1 MKDCELYMGELLKD
15 DNILNIY
22 HFGSVVYNTINEKSD
37 SDFIVV
43 CKKLPNGGELYNID
57 YYTFHFH
64 TLKNFELLLE
74 LNEIQS
80 LECIFLPNKFKIKE
94 TIKFPFVLDKEKL
107 RRSVSTITS
116 NSYVKGK
123 KKLII
128 QGDYD
133 KYLAIKSI
141 FHSIR
146 IIDFGIQ
153 IATENRIINYETC
166 NWIMFDLL
174 KISENKESVELWD
187 IINRKYHEIFR
198 NKSSDFKK
206 LCPIS
211 NDKNITIKESEQ
223 SLIIN
228 GKLFKIKN
236 SEDFETVFKIIQELD
251 LLPIIK
257 HK

>member
-1 MKDCELYMGELLKD
+1 
-15 DNILNIY
+15 
-22 HFGSVVYNTINEKSD
+22 
-37 SDFIVV
+37 
-43 CKKLPNGGELYNID
+43 
-57 YYTFHFH
+57 
-64 TLKNFELLLE
+64 
-74 LNEIQS
+74 

-94 TIKFPFVLDKEKL
+94 IIKFPFVLDKEKL

-153 IATENRIINYETC
+153 IATENRITNYKSC
-166 NWIMFDLL
+166 NWIMHDLL

-236 SEDFETVFKIIQELD
+236 SEDFETVFKIIKELD

-257 HK
+257 K